1 MAIFVAT
8 DFSVSIN
15 GSTALASYLTQ
26 VELKTSANDITTTS
40 FGSGWVT
47 RVAGL
52 KEGTLTLQFNQDYA
66 ATTVD
71 ATLWGTPLGLGS
83 YATVVIKPTSSTAS
97 ASNPAY
103 TAVCLVT
110 DLTPVSG
117 NIGDLSTFSITW
129 PTNGTVSRATA

>member
-40 FGSGWVT
+40 FGSTWVT

-52 KEGTLTLQFNQDYA
+52 KEGSLTLNFNQDYA
-66 ATTVD
+66 ASTVD
-71 ATLWGTPLGLGS
+71 ATLWPLLGS
-83 YATVVIKPTSSTAS
+83 QATVVIKPTSSAVSS
-97 ASNPAY
+97 ANPAY
-103 TAVCLVT
+103 TAICLVT
-110 DLTPVSG
+110 DLTPVG
-117 NIGDLSTFSITW
+117 GQIGDLATFSVTW
-129 PTNGTVSRATA
+129 PTSNAVTKATA

>member
-40 FGSGWVT
+40 FGSTWVT

-52 KEGTLTLQFNQDYA
+52 KEGSLTLQFNQDYA
-66 ATTVD
+66 AATVD
-71 ATLWGTPLGLGS
+71 ATLWPLLGS
-83 YATVVIKPTSSTAS
+83 NATVVIKPTSSAVGS
-97 ASNPAY
+97 ANPSY
-103 TAVCLVT
+103 SVVCLVT
-110 DLTPVSG
+110 DLTPISG
-117 NIGDLSTFSITW
+117 NIGDLSTFSLTW
-129 PTNGTVSRATA
+129 PTNGTVTRAVV

>member
-26 VELKTSANDITTTS
+26 VELKATANDVTTTA
-40 FGSGWVT
+40 FGSSWVT

-52 KEGTLTLQFNQDYA
+52 REGTLTLNFNQDYA
-66 ATTVD
+66 TTTVD
-71 ATLWGTPLGLGS
+71 ATLWPLLGTN
-83 YATVVIKPTSSTAS
+83 ATVVIKPTSTAVG

-110 DLTPVSG
+110 DLTPISG
-117 NIGDLSTFSITW
+117 QIGDLSTFSITW
-129 PTNGTVSRATA
+129 PTTSAISRATA

>member
-26 VELKTSANDITTTS
+26 VELKASATDVTTTA
-40 FGSGWVT
+40 FGSSWVT

-52 KEGTLTLQFNQDYA
+52 KDGTLTLNFNQDYA
-66 ATTVD
+66 TTTVD
-71 ATLWGTPLGLGS
+71 ATLWPLLGTN
-83 YATVVIKPTSSTAS
+83 ATVVIKPTSTAVS
-97 ASNPAY
+97 ANNPAY

-110 DLTPVSG
+110 DLTPISG
-117 NIGDLSTFSITW
+117 QIGDLATFSVTW
-129 PTNGTVSRATA
+129 PTTSAISRATA

>member
-26 VELKTSANDITTTS
+26 VELKASANDITTTA
-40 FGSGWVT
+40 FGSSWVT

-52 KEGTLTLQFNQDYA
+52 KEGSLTLQFNQDYA
-66 ATTVD
+66 ASTVD
-71 ATLWGTPLGLGS
+71 PTLWPLLGAN
-83 YATVVIKPTSSTAS
+83 ATVVIKPTSSAVSS
-97 ASNPAY
+97 ANPAY
-103 TAVCLVT
+103 TAIALVT

-117 NIGDLSTFSITW
+117 NIGDLATFSVTW
-129 PTNGTVSRATA
+129 PTSGTVSRATA

>member
-26 VELKTSANDITTTS
+26 VELKSSATDITTTA
-40 FGSGWVT
+40 FGSTWVT

-52 KEGTLTLQFNQDYA
+52 KEGSLTLTFNQDYA
-66 ATTVD
+66 ASTVD
-71 ATLWGTPLGLGS
+71 ATLWPLLGS
-83 YATVVIKPTSSTAS
+83 QATVVIKPTSSAVGT
-97 ASNPAY
+97 SNPAY
-103 TAVCLVT
+103 TAICVIT

-117 NIGDLSTFSITW
+117 TVGDLSTFSVTW
-129 PTNGTVSRATA
+129 PTTGTVSRATA

>member
-40 FGSGWVT
+40 FGSTWVT

-52 KEGTLTLQFNQDYA
+52 KEGSLTLNFNQDYA
-66 ATTVD
+66 TTTVD
-71 ATLWGTPLGLGS
+71 ATLWPLLGS
-83 YATVVIKPTSSTAS
+83 NATVVIKPTSTAVG
-97 ASNPAY
+97 ANNPAY

-117 NIGDLSTFSITW
+117 QIGDLTTFSVTW
-129 PTNGTVSRATA
+129 PTSGTVSRATA

>member
-26 VELKTSANDITTTS
+26 VELKATANDVTTTA
-40 FGSGWVT
+40 FGSSWVT

-52 KEGTLTLQFNQDYA
+52 KEGTLTLAFNQDYA
-66 ATTVD
+66 AATVD
-71 ATLWGTPLGLGS
+71 ATLWPLLGS
-83 YATVVIKPTSSTAS
+83 NATVIIKPTSSAVGTA
-97 ASNPAY
+97 NPAY
-103 TAVCLVT
+103 TAICLVT

-117 NIGDLSTFSITW
+117 QIGDLSTFSVTW
-129 PTNGTVSRATA
+129 PTSGTVTRATA

>member
-8 DFSVSIN
+8 DFSVTIN
-15 GSTALASYLTQ
+15 GSTALSSYLTQ
-26 VELKTSANDITTTS
+26 VELKSSANDVTTTS
-40 FGSGWVT
+40 FGSTWVT

-52 KEGTLTLQFNQDYA
+52 KEGTVTLAFNQDYA
-66 ATTVD
+66 AATVD
-71 ATLWGTPLGLGS
+71 ATLWPLLGS
-83 YATVVIKPTSSTAS
+83 NATVVIKPSSS
-97 ASNPAY
+97 AVGTSNPAY

-117 NIGDLSTFSITW
+117 QIGDLATFSVTW

>member
-40 FGSGWVT
+40 FGNAWVT

-66 ATTVD
+66 TTTVD
-71 ATLWGTPLGLGS
+71 ATLWPLLGS
-83 YATVVIKPTSSTAS
+83 NATVVIKPTSTAVS
-97 ASNPAY
+97 INNPAY

-117 NIGDLSTFSITW
+117 NIGDLATFSVTW

>member
-26 VELKTSANDITTTS
+26 VELKTSANDITTTA
-40 FGSGWVT
+40 FGSTWVT

-52 KEGTLTLQFNQDYA
+52 KEGSLTLQFNQDYA
-66 ATTVD
+66 VSTVD
-71 ATLWGTPLGLGS
+71 ATLWPLLGTS
-83 YATVVIKPTSSTAS
+83 ATVVIKPTSTATS
-97 ASNPAY
+97 SSNPAY
-103 TAVCLVT
+103 TAICLVT

-117 NIGDLSTFSITW
+117 QIGDLATFSVTW
-129 PTNGTVSRATA
+129 PTTGTVSRATA

>member
-26 VELKTSANDITTTS
+26 VELKATANDVTTTA
-40 FGSGWVT
+40 FGSSWVT

-52 KEGTLTLQFNQDYA
+52 KEGSLTLQFNQDYA
-66 ATTVD
+66 TSTVD
-71 ATLWGTPLGLGS
+71 ATLWPLLGTN
-83 YATVVIKPTSSTAS
+83 ATVVIKPTSTAVS
-97 ASNPAY
+97 ANNPAY
-103 TAVCLVT
+103 TAICVVN

-117 NIGDLSTFSITW
+117 NIGDLATFSVTW
-129 PTNGTVSRATA
+129 PTTSAISRATA

>member
-26 VELKTSANDITTTS
+26 VELKASANDITTTS
-40 FGSGWVT
+40 FGSTWVT

-52 KEGTLTLQFNQDYA
+52 KEGTVTLQFNQDYA
-66 ATTVD
+66 ASTVD
-71 ATLWGTPLGLGS
+71 ATLWPLLGS
-83 YATVVIKPTSSTAS
+83 TATIVIKPTSSAVS
-97 ASNPAY
+97 SSNPSY
-103 TAVCLVT
+103 TAVALVT

-117 NIGDLSTFSITW
+117 QIGDLATFSVTW
-129 PTNGTVSRATA
+129 PTSGTVSRGTV

>member
-15 GSTALASYLTQ
+15 GTATLSSYLTQ

-40 FGSGWVT
+40 FGSTWVT

-52 KEGTLTLQFNQDYA
+52 KEGSITLQFNQDYA
-66 ATTVD
+66 AAAVD
-71 ATLWGTPLGLGS
+71 ATLWPLLGS
-83 YATVVIKPTSSTAS
+83 NATVVIKPTSTAVSTA
-97 ASNPAY
+97 NPSYSVVA
-103 TAVCLVT
+103 LVT

-117 NIGDLSTFSITW
+117 NIGDLSTFSVTW
-129 PTNGTVSRATA
+129 PTNGTVTRSVTP

>member
-26 VELKTSANDITTTS
+26 VELKVSANDITTTA
-40 FGSGWVT
+40 FGSTYVT

-52 KEGTLTLQFNQDYA
+52 KEGSLTLQFNQDYA
-66 ATTVD
+66 AATVD
-71 ATLWGTPLGLGS
+71 AVLFPLLGTS
-83 YATVVIKPTSSTAS
+83 ATVVIKPTTSAVSSA
-97 ASNPAY
+97 NPSY
-103 TAVCLVT
+103 SAVCLVN

-117 NIGDLSTFSITW
+117 QIGDLATFSVTW
-129 PTNGTVSRATA
+129 PTNGTVTRAVV

>member
-8 DFSVSIN
+8 DFSVTIN
-15 GSTALASYLTQ
+15 GSTALSSYLTQ
-26 VELKTSANDITTTS
+26 VELKSSANDVTTTS
-40 FGSGWVT
+40 FGSTWVT

-52 KEGTLTLQFNQDYA
+52 KEGTVTLAFNQDYA
-66 ATTVD
+66 ASTVD
-71 ATLWGTPLGLGS
+71 ATLWPLLGS
-83 YATVVIKPTSSTAS
+83 NATVVIKPTSSAVGT
-97 ASNPAY
+97 SNPAY

-117 NIGDLSTFSITW
+117 QIGDLATFSVTW

>member
-40 FGSGWVT
+40 FGSTWVT

-52 KEGTLTLQFNQDYA
+52 KEGSLTLQFNQDYA
-66 ATTVD
+66 ASTVD
-71 ATLWGTPLGLGS
+71 ATLWPLLGS
-83 YATVVIKPTSSTAS
+83 NATVVIKPTSTAVS
-97 ASNPAY
+97 SSNPAY
-103 TAVCLVT
+103 TAVALVT

-117 NIGDLSTFSITW
+117 QIGDLATFSVTW
-129 PTNGTVSRATA
+129 PTTGTVSRATA

>member
-26 VELKTSANDITTTS
+26 VELKTSVNDITTTS
-40 FGSGWVT
+40 FGSTWVT

-52 KEGTLTLQFNQDYA
+52 KEGSLTLQFNQDYA
-66 ATTVD
+66 ASAVD
-71 ATLWGTPLGLGS
+71 ATVWPLLGS
-83 YATVVIKPTSSTAS
+83 NATVVIKPTSTATS
-97 ASNPAY
+97 ATNPAY
-103 TAVCLVT
+103 TAICLVN

-117 NIGDLSTFSITW
+117 QIGDLATFSVTW

>member
-26 VELKTSANDITTTS
+26 VELKTSANDITTTT
-40 FGSGWVT
+40 FGSSWVT

-52 KEGTLTLQFNQDYA
+52 KEGSLTLNFNQDYA

-71 ATLWGTPLGLGS
+71 ATLWPLLGS
-83 YATVVIKPTSSTAS
+83 NATVVIKPTSSAVS
-97 ASNPAY
+97 SSNPAY
-103 TAVCLVT
+103 TAICLVT

-117 NIGDLSTFSITW
+117 QIGDLATFSVTW
-129 PTNGTVSRATA
+129 PTTGTVSRATA

>member
-26 VELKTSANDITTTS
+26 VELKTSANDITTTA
-40 FGSGWVT
+40 FGSTWVT

-52 KEGTLTLQFNQDYA
+52 KEGSVTLQFNQDYA
-66 ATTVD
+66 TTTVD
-71 ATLWGTPLGLGS
+71 ATLWPLLGTN
-83 YATVVIKPTSSTAS
+83 ATVVIKPTSTATG

-103 TAVCLVT
+103 TAICLVT

-117 NIGDLSTFSITW
+117 QIGDLATFSVTW
-129 PTNGTVSRATA
+129 PTTGTVSRATA

>member
-40 FGSGWVT
+40 FGSTWVT

-52 KEGTLTLQFNQDYA
+52 KEGSVTLQFNQDYA
-66 ATTVD
+66 ASTVD
-71 ATLWGTPLGLGS
+71 ATLWPLLGAQ
-83 YATVVIKPTSSTAS
+83 ATVVIKPTSTAVS
-97 ASNPAY
+97 SSNPAY
-103 TAVCLVT
+103 TAVALVT

-117 NIGDLSTFSITW
+117 QIGDLATFSVTW
-129 PTNGTVSRATA
+129 PTSGTVSRATA